1 MLQTSPRRP
10 SATKFGLLLLTFAL
24 VFALSGCGDS
34 GKTTKV
40 PKIAPD
46 FTLTT
51 LDGQTITRDGLK
63 GKVVL
68 LDFWATWCPP
78 CRAAIPHLVKLYEK
92 YKDQG
97 LVVVGISL
105 DKGNRK
111 NVVDF
116 IKRNRVPY
124 PISVAPD
131 NPIVKDM
138 GNISSLPTLIMLDRK
153 SEIAFKVIGFNQEI
167 GERLEQSLLKQLK
180 AE

>member
-1 MLQTSPRRP
+1 MQLISSLRP
-10 SATKFGLLLLTFAL
+10 SATKLNILVLLFAL
-24 VFALSGCGDS
+24 MLVFSGCGDS

-40 PKIAPD
+40 PKTAPA

-78 CRAAIPHLVKLYEK
+78 CRAAIPHLIKLYDK
-92 YKDQG
+92 YKDEG
-97 LVVVGISL
+97 LVVVGVSL
-105 DKGNRK
+105 DKGDRK
-111 NVVDF
+111 EVVDF
-116 IKRNRVPY
+116 VKRNRIPY
-124 PISVAPD
+124 PVSVAPD
-131 NPIVKDM
+131 NPIIKDM

-153 SEIAFKVIGFNQEI
+153 AEISFKVIGFNQEI
-167 GERLEQSLLKQLK
+167 GEKLENRLEKLLK

>member
-1 MLQTSPRRP
+1 MRFFP
-10 SATKFGLLLLTFAL
+10 SQPHRAAKAIVL
-24 VFALSGCGDS
+24 VLFFVLSLALSGCGDS
-34 GKTTKV
+34 NTKTKV
-40 PKIAPD
+40 PKTAPD

-78 CRAAIPHLVKLYEK
+78 CRAAIPHLVKLYNE
-92 YKDQG
+92 YKDEG

-105 DKGNRK
+105 DKGEK
-111 NVVDF
+111 KDVVDF
-116 IKRNRVPY
+116 VERNQIPY
-124 PISVAPD
+124 PISIAPD

-153 SEIAFKVIGFNQEI
+153 AEISFKVIGYNQEI
-167 GERLEQSLLKQLK
+167 GEKLESRLKELLK